1 MSGLPA
7 YHENNFPAQKAMNNY
22 SNNSYQGSSV
32 TSRCDQNA
40 SSLNAMP
47 QDFGIDA
54 QQNPASTNY
63 SINGSSQ
70 APNVYNSFSTSQAP
84 YQHQYPSQP
93 LQQQPLNSDV
103 ESFQTGFQTEQ
114 SPSNTPHSNQSYLN
128 NYSQQQQQW
137 KSVNSEQQH
146 QTPQAYSTSQ
156 YQVAPPPPVNN
167 YSSHHYQQQSHNHVS
182 ESANNQQQQGAYSQ
196 DPPSSN
202 PSQSATNYSSYKH
215 LPTNHPLQ
223 NQQQYYGDKSAAMPQ
238 LYPPPL
244 NQPTYSSQ
252 QCSYQQ
258 NSYPSQSPSLAR
270 HHQMTQRVR
279 STNVFNS
286 IQDPYQ
292 QRYASNSNHQDSF
305 ERVPGTSISSEEWN
319 LFKGPISLVNDSN
332 FLPNDGP
339 EKPPKP
345 ILTTQVNC
353 HSDYLRSTL
362 TAVPINSKLQSKCRL
377 PFGLL
382 AHPFRDVKDLPVIQT
397 TTIVRCRSCRL
408 YINPF
413 VKFID
418 NGRRWRCP
426 VCMLSNSVP
435 DDFFYDPTTKTYGDP
450 ARRPEIRNATL
461 EFIAPSDYMVRPPQA
476 ATYLF
481 CLEVSR
487 IAVTSGYLELV
498 CNMIADNLE
507 KIPGDSRR
515 QIAILTYDSGVQFY
529 VFKGKKM
536 KMVICQDLSE
546 VFLPD
551 LDGMVNRISDC
562 AESIIELLRQI
573 PEQFANTQDTSNC
586 LGFALQTA
594 LKLIGNTGGRLSVF
608 NVSIPN
614 VGPGK
619 MENRGTHD
627 DLTKPNPE
635 HLRPSSDFY
644 RTIALEFS
652 QVYVGRDS
660 PTMFMEIAV
669 DMFMLN
675 SNYCDIATISGV
687 SRYSG
692 GSVYH
697 YPNFHYDPEVHGPLS
712 VSSDSGDSGGVQTDH
727 QNKQKKVASH
737 ELCDYIE
744 VESLRKDFQ
753 RYLTRKIGFEAVLRV
768 RCSRGINIQNFYG
781 NFFMRSV
788 DLLNLPVVS
797 PDAGYAL
804 QLEVN
809 DRLDSFPQVVFQ
821 SALLYTSAYGDR
833 RIRVHTLCLPVTDS
847 PEAVFNYA
855 DEGAIACLVT
865 KMAVERTISA
875 GLGNAREALTTVMN
889 DILTAYENERNSGS
903 SRSSTLSG
911 ICPASLRLLP
921 AYLCGALRFPAFRNH
936 LPTSLDIR
944 SGALEQITCASAS
957 QILALLYPRL
967 YSVNSFISESHI
979 GKDAT
984 LLQKAAALSLND
996 SAPPSTLPSL
1006 PCLPLTGK
1014 SITRDGV
1021 YLLDTGNLILL
1032 LVGYGIPSADL
1043 KSLIGYSSIDELT
1056 VEKAVTKL
1064 GDLSEDEKA
1073 SLPRRRLQT
1082 LINSIQ
1088 RERYLGTALALIRH
1102 DVPEPLKGRF
1112 INALVE
1118 DKSPTCPSYSEYVQ
1132 MILNGN
1138 S

>member
-1 MSGLPA
+1 ML
-7 YHENNFPAQKAMNNY
+7 K
-22 SNNSYQGSSV
+22 
-32 TSRCDQNA
+32 
-40 SSLNAMP
+40 
-47 QDFGIDA
+47 I
-54 QQNPASTNY
+54 
-63 SINGSSQ
+63 
-70 APNVYNSFSTSQAP
+70 
-84 YQHQYPSQP
+84 
-93 LQQQPLNSDV
+93 
-103 ESFQTGFQTEQ
+103 
-114 SPSNTPHSNQSYLN
+114 
-128 NYSQQQQQW
+128 
-137 KSVNSEQQH
+137 
-146 QTPQAYSTSQ
+146 
-156 YQVAPPPPVNN
+156 
-167 YSSHHYQQQSHNHVS
+167 
-182 ESANNQQQQGAYSQ
+182 
-196 DPPSSN
+196 
-202 PSQSATNYSSYKH
+202 
-215 LPTNHPLQ
+215 
-223 NQQQYYGDKSAAMPQ
+223 
-238 LYPPPL
+238 
-244 NQPTYSSQ
+244 
-252 QCSYQQ
+252 
-258 NSYPSQSPSLAR
+258 
-270 HHQMTQRVR
+270 
-279 STNVFNS
+279 
-286 IQDPYQ
+286 
-292 QRYASNSNHQDSF
+292 
-305 ERVPGTSISSEEWN
+305 
-319 LFKGPISLVNDSN
+319 
-332 FLPNDGP
+332 
-339 EKPPKP
+339 
-345 ILTTQVNC
+345 
-353 HSDYLRSTL
+353 
-362 TAVPINSKLQSKCRL
+362 
-377 PFGLL
+377 
-382 AHPFRDVKDLPVIQT
+382 
-397 TTIVRCRSCRL
+397 CRSFRPQRL
-408 YINPF
+408 F
-413 VKFID
+413 VVGRFID

-426 VCMLSNSVP
+426 VCLLSNTVP

-450 ARRPEIRNATL
+450 ARRPEIRNATV

-487 IAVTSGYLELV
+487 IAVTAGYLELV
-498 CNMIADNLE
+498 CNMIADNLD
-507 KIPGDSRR
+507 KMPGDSRR
-515 QIAILTYDSGVQFY
+515 QVGILTYDSGVQFY
-529 VFKGKKM
+529 VFNGKKM

-551 LDGMVNRISDC
+551 LNGMVNRVSDC

-573 PEQFANTQDTSNC
+573 PEQFASTQDTSNC

-619 MENRGTHD
+619 MENRGTHE
-627 DLTKPNPE
+627 DLTKPNPDN
-635 HLRPSSDFY
+635 LRPSSDFY
-644 RTIALEFS
+644 RTLALEFS
-652 QVYVGRDS
+652 QAYIS
-660 PTMFMEIAV
+660 V

-697 YPNFHYDPEVHGPLS
+697 YPNFHYDPEVYGPLS
-712 VSSDSGDSGGVQTDH
+712 VSSESGDSRDVQPVY
-727 QNKQKKVASH
+727 QNQQKKVAPH
-737 ELCDYIE
+737 ELCDYVE

-768 RCSRGINIQNFYG
+768 RCSRGVNVQNFYG

-788 DLLNLPVVS
+788 DLLNLPVVN

-809 DRLDSFPQVVFQ
+809 DRLDSFPQIVLQ

-847 PEAVFNYA
+847 PETVFNYA

-944 SGALEQITCASAS
+944 SGALEQITGASAS

-967 YSVNSFISESHI
+967 YSVNSFISEPLF

-984 LLQKAAALSLND
+984 LLQKAAALSLDD
-996 SAPPSTLPSL
+996 SASLSTPPSL

-1021 YLLDTGNLILL
+1021 YLLDTGNLVLL

-1064 GDLSEDEKA
+1064 GDLPEGEKIP
-1073 SLPRRRLQT
+1073 LPRKRLQT
-1082 LINSIQ
+1082 LIKSIQ

-1102 DVPEPLKGRF
+1102 DVPEPLKGLF

>member
-1 MSGLPA
+1 MSGLA
-7 YHENNFPAQKAMNNY
+7 GYYDNNFPAQQAVNSY
-22 SNNSYQGSSV
+22 SNNLYHGSSGAYGTDQ
-32 TSRCDQNA
+32 TSA
-40 SSLNAMP
+40 SESAVS
-47 QDFGIDA
+47 QHFGIDTKETA
-54 QQNPASTNY
+54 GATNY
-63 SINGSSQ
+63 STSGSSQ
-70 APNVYNSFSTSQAP
+70 VPNVYNSFAPPQAS
-84 YQHQYPSQP
+84 YQNQYSPQ
-93 LQQQPLNSDV
+93 LHQQQSLTSDV
-103 ESFQTGFQTEQ
+103 ESFQSGYQNEQ
-114 SPSNTPHSNQSYLN
+114 NSSSLSPSSQAYLN
-128 NYSQQQQQW
+128 NYSQQPQQWQSVNEQQQP
-137 KSVNSEQQH
+137 
-146 QTPQAYSTSQ
+146 PQAYPAPQ
-156 YQVAPPPPVNN
+156 NQVASPPPISNYFSQSHQQFSENHVLESTNTQQQQQSYSQGVPSSYLSQAASN
-167 YSSHHYQQQSHNHVS
+167 YSSQPPPTFQHQRNQS
-182 ESANNQQQQGAYSQ
+182 
-196 DPPSSN
+196 
-202 PSQSATNYSSYKH
+202 
-215 LPTNHPLQ
+215 
-223 NQQQYYGDKSAAMPQ
+223 QYYATQGDKAAAMPQ
-238 LYPPPL
+238 LYPPPPP
-244 NQPTYSSQ
+244 NQPTYSPQ
-252 QCSYQQ
+252 QPSYQQ
-258 NSYPSQSPSLAR
+258 NSYPAQSPSLVR
-270 HHQMTQRVR
+270 HHQMTQRIR
-279 STNVFNS
+279 SPNVSSS
-286 IQDPYQ
+286 IQDQCQ
-292 QRYASNSNHQDSF
+292 QRYAGNSNRQNSL
-305 ERVPGTSISSEEWN
+305 ERVPGASISSEEWN
-319 LFKGPISLVNDSN
+319 LIKGPISLVNDSN

-345 ILTTQVNC
+345 ILTIQVNC
-353 HSDYLRSTL
+353 HPDYLRSTL

-382 AHPFRDVKDLPVIQT
+382 AHPFRDVNDLPVIQT

-426 VCMLSNSVP
+426 VCLLSNTVP

-450 ARRPEIRNATL
+450 ARRPEIKNATV
-461 EFIAPSDYMVRPPQA
+461 EFIAPSDYMIRPPQA

-487 IAVTSGYLELV
+487 SAVTTGYLDLV
-498 CNMIADNLE
+498 CTMIADYLE
-507 KIPGDSRR
+507 KMPGDSRR
-515 QIAILTYDSGVQFY
+515 QIGILTYDSGVQFY

-551 LDGMVNRISDC
+551 LNGMVNRISDC
-562 AESIIELLRQI
+562 AEPIIELLRQI
-573 PEQFANTQDTSNC
+573 PKEFANTQDTSNC

-608 NVSIPN
+608 NTSIPN

-619 MENRGTHD
+619 LENRETHD
-627 DLTKPNPE
+627 DLTKPNPD

-652 QVYVGRDS
+652 QAYIS
-660 PTMFMEIAV
+660 V

-692 GSVYH
+692 GSLYH
-697 YPNFHYDPEVHGPLS
+697 YPNFHYDPEVHGPPS
-712 VSSDSGDSGGVQTDH
+712 VSSESGDAGNVQPDCKH
-727 QNKQKKVASH
+727 QQKKVAPH
-737 ELCDYIE
+737 ELCDYVE

-768 RCSRGINIQNFYG
+768 RCSRGVNVQNFYG

-788 DLLNLPVVS
+788 DLLNLPVVN

-809 DRLDSFPQVVFQ
+809 ERLDSFPQVVLQ

-875 GLGNAREALTTVMN
+875 GLSNAREALTTVMN

-911 ICPASLRLLP
+911 ICPASLRLFP
-921 AYLCGALRFPAFRNH
+921 AYLCGVLRFPAFRNH
-936 LPTSLDIR
+936 LPTSLDVR
-944 SGALEQITCASAS
+944 SGALELIIGASAS
-957 QILALLYPRL
+957 QTLALLYPRL
-967 YSVNSFISESHI
+967 YTVNSFISEPI
-979 GKDAT
+979 CGKGAT
-984 LLQKAAALSLND
+984 LSQKAAALSLND
-996 SAPPSTLPSL
+996 SSPLATAPPL

-1021 YLLDTGNLILL
+1021 YLLDTGNLVLL
-1032 LVGYGIPSADL
+1032 LVGYGIPAADL
-1043 KSLIGYSSIDELT
+1043 KSLIGYSSTDELT
-1056 VEKAVTKL
+1056 VDKAVTKL
-1064 GDLSEDEKA
+1064 GDLLEGEKA
-1073 SLPRRRLQT
+1073 PPPRRRLQT
-1082 LINSIQ
+1082 LIKSIQ
-1088 RERYLGTALALIRH
+1088 RERSLGTALVLIRH

-1112 INALVE
+1112 INALIE
-1118 DKSPTCPSYSEYVQ
+1118 DRSPSCPSYSEYVQ
-1132 MILNGN
+1132 MILNGQA
-1138 S
+1138 